1 MKIAP
6 RLALA
11 GVVLAAGGLLTACTG
26 SGMGDMSG
34 MSGMSST
41 PSAAHNTQDVTFA
54 QMMIVHHEGAIEMA
68 DLAPTRAASTQVKD
82 LATKIKAAQQPEIE
96 QMKSW
101 LKSWSEPVT
110 MSGMGS
116 SSPTPDDMSGMDM
129 STPMP
134 TASSSMGSMP
144 GMTAQDVDSLKAATG
159 TAFDKKFLT
168 LMIQHHEG
176 AITMAKQEQS
186 GGKDGA
192 ARKLADNIVS
202 SQTTEI
208 ADMKAMLT
216 ALG

>member
-68 DLAPTRAASTQVKD
+68 DLAPTRATSTQVKD

-101 LKSWSEPVT
+101 LKSWGEPVT

-116 SSPTPDDMSGMDM
+116 SSPTPSDMSGMDM

-144 GMTAQDVDSLKAATG
+144 GMTAQDMDSLKAATG
-159 TAFDKKFLT
+159 TAFDKQFLT
-168 LMIQHHEG
+168 LMIQHHQG

-192 ARKLADNIVS
+192 ARKLADNIVN

>member
-11 GVVLAAGGLLTACTG
+11 GVALAAGGLLTACTG

-41 PSAAHNTQDVTFA
+41 PAAAHNAQDVTFA

-68 DLAPTRAASTQVKD
+68 DLAPSRAASTQVKD
-82 LATKIKAAQQPEIE
+82 LAAKIKAAQQPEIE
-96 QMKSW
+96 QMTSW
-101 LKSWSEPVT
+101 LKSWGEPVT
-110 MSGMGS
+110 MPGMGS
-116 SSPTPDDMSGMDM
+116 SSPTPSDMSGMDM

-134 TASSSMGSMP
+134 TDSSSMGSMP
-144 GMTAQDVDSLKAATG
+144 GMTAQDIDSLKAATG
-159 TAFDKKFLT
+159 TAFDKRFLT

-176 AITMAKQEQS
+176 ALTMAKQEQS

-192 ARKLADNIVS
+192 AMKLADNIVS
-202 SQTTEI
+202 SQTAEI